1 MRFKLESLTAWNVR
15 KKLSANN
22 RKKCNKRAIPSIR
35 FAYIKTEIDEI
46 RPKVN
51 IWHT

>member
-1 MRFKLESLTAWNVR
+1 MIFRLESLTAWNVR

-22 RKKCNKRAIPSIR
+22 RKKCNKRDIPSIR

-46 RPKVN
+46 RPRVKVCM
-51 IWHT
+51 

>member
-1 MRFKLESLTAWNVR
+1 MKFKPESLTEWNVH
-15 KKLSANN
+15 KKRSANN
-22 RKKCNKRAIPSIR
+22 RKQCNKRDIPSIR

-46 RPKVN
+46 NPKVK